1 MKKFIPVLA
10 VISILALVTSAGA
23 TSIDTSMKDAT
34 SAVCTTIKSI
44 QGSAFL
50 TLIAM
55 LMFIGGGVM
64 IWLKMRGGLAL
75 LLTGFIGYF
84 LIKQSLAIAQAFKL
98 LPTGCT
104 A

>member
-10 VISILALVTSAGA
+10 VISIMALTTSAGA
-23 TSIDTSMKDAT
+23 IDTGMKDAT
-34 SAVCTTIKSI
+34 TAVCTTIKSI

-84 LIKQSLAIAQAFKL
+84 LVKQSLAIANAFKL
-98 LPTGCT
+98 LPAGCT
-104 A
+104 P